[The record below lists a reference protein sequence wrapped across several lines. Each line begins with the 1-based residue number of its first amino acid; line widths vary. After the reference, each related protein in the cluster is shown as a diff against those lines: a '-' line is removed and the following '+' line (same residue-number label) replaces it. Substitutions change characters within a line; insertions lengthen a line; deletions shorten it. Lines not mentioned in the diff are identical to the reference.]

1 MKKMKLKP
9 KKVNRTNVN
18 NKFALTPSA
27 QGEISR
33 NVLYQIKLKKLI
45 RILTDYGEKS
55 GLDYERLC
63 GITDALEKIVNKN
76 NAIKKQN
83 KEQQNQQK
91 KNILMGGYE
100 YVQGK

>member
-9 KKVNRTNVN
+9 KPLRTNVN
-18 NKFALTPSA
+18 NKFKLAPSA

-33 NVLYQIKLKKLI
+33 SVLYDIKLKKLI
-45 RILTDYGEKS
+45 RYLTDYKEKS

-63 GITDALEKIVNKN
+63 GLVGAIESIINKN

-83 KEQQNQQK
+83 QQQK
-91 KNILMGGYE
+91 YMIIGGYNG
-100 YVQGK
+100 QNK

>member
-1 MKKMKLKP
+1 MKMKP
-9 KKVNRTNVN
+9 KQVRTNVN

-33 NVLYQIKLKKLI
+33 SVLYQIKLKKLI

-63 GITDALEKIVNKN
+63 ALVDAIESIINKN
-76 NAIKKQN
+76 NEIKKQN
-83 KEQQNQQK
+83 QQHQHYNMDGTLK
-91 KNILMGGYE
+91 TKH
-100 YVQGK
+100 